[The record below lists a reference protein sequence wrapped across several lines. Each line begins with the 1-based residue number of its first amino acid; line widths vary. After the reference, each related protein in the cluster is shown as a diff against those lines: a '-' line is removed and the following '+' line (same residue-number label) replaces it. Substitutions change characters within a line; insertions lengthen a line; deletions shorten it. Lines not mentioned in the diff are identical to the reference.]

1 MKSCTVVILL
11 AALPLIAAGEDNA
24 PDTGPLR
31 LTMKRAVDLALSPEG
46 NTRVQVSN
54 EVVKQAQAR
63 SGQARAAL
71 LPNVDSYAGLQNAVR
86 SLTSQGLDQVQLP
99 FNITIPQRVGPFN
112 LIDIRASMSQNVL
125 DLASI
130 RRFQMA
136 RAGVRVA
143 KDDTVNTQDQVAGQ
157 VAKAYLAA
165 LRGDA
170 ELEVAQANVNLAEA
184 LQRQAEHLKATGTGT
199 GIEITRAKVQ
209 LSYEKQRLLVARNNR
224 QKAHLQLLRALNLR
238 LDTELELTDKLTYK
252 PTEAEPVSKAK
263 TEALETR
270 ADLKTQLQR
279 EETAR
284 LNHSAVKWERLPSLV
299 GYMDYGTTGQ
309 YIQYVLPTRT
319 LSIGVRVPV
328 FDGGRRDARRAESAS
343 QYRQEQLRTRDMK
356 EQIELELRTALDS
369 LHSAEEQVK
378 VAQEGVALSENELT
392 QARRRYDAGVSN
404 SLEVTDAQT
413 RLERAQDNQIA
424 ALFNYNVARI
434 DLAQARGN
442 IRSVVQ

>member
-24 PDTGPLR
+24 PDAGPLR

-54 EVVKQAQAR
+54 EMVKQAQAR

-112 LIDIRASMSQNVL
+112 LIDMRASMSQNVL

-238 LDTELELTDKLTYK
+238 LDTELELTDKLTYT

-319 LSIGVRVPV
+319 LSIGLRVPV